1 MLHIKNLIDK
11 GDIEEAICQL
21 DALIESQPDNDAAFF
36 QRGKLYWKIGETARA
51 MNDYA
56 TAARIN
62 PDSPA
67 ATALEHS
74 HDIQNFFNPDLLN
87 P

>member
-1 MLHIKNLIDK
+1 MRHINNLIEN
-11 GDIEEAICQL
+11 GDIEEAFRQL
-21 DALIESQPDNDAAFF
+21 DAIIQHQPENDDALF
-36 QRGKLYWKIGETARA
+36 QRGKLFWKMGETTHA

-56 TAARIN
+56 AAARIN

-67 ATALEHS
+67 ATALEHANE
-74 HDIQNFFNPDLLN
+74 IQSFFNPDLLN